1 MNRIEILKDRAAL
14 LARSRAFF
22 DSRKMTEVDC
32 PLLTSKAS
40 VDLHIDLISALFS
53 EKETRYLHSSPEYGM
68 KRLLVEGIGDC
79 YQLAHVFRDGEVGRK
94 HNPEFMMA
102 EWYRVGMPFKDFI
115 EETLD
120 YIRLFLGDIPSETI
134 SYKEAFLK
142 YLSIDPFLA
151 TEQELIQLIQEQDV
165 APYPSLFEEGR
176 DALLNVLLGSLI
188 EPKLGDGKL
197 TVLSHYPASQ
207 AALAKAVEIDGNRV
221 ALRFEVYYKGV
232 ELANGYDELASPQE
246 QRMRLTQANEERV
259 LHGKRPLPIDESF
272 LEALERGL
280 PQACGVA
287 CGFDRLMMLRHQ
299 KSHIS
304 EVIPFG
310 WEEA

>member
-1 MNRIEILKDRAAL
+1 MNKIEILKDRAKL
-14 LARSRAFF
+14 LSDSRAFF
-22 DSRKMTEVDC
+22 ASKGVVEVDC
-32 PLLTSKAS
+32 PLLTSQAS

-68 KRLLVEGIGDC
+68 KRLLVEGMGDC
-79 YQLAHVFRDGEVGRK
+79 YQLAHVFRDGEVGHK

-102 EWYRVGMPFKDFI
+102 EWYRLGMPFSEFI

-120 YIRLFLGDIPSETI
+120 YIRLFLGNVPSERI

-151 TEQELIQLIQEQDV
+151 SEQELIQLIKNLGV

-176 DALLNVLLGSLI
+176 DALLNLLLGTLI
-188 EPKLGDGKL
+188 EPKLGNQCL
-197 TVLSHYPASQ
+197 TVLMHYPASQ
-207 AALAKAVEIDGNRV
+207 AALAKAVEIEGNRV
-221 ALRFEVYYKGV
+221 ALRFEVYYQGV

-246 QRMRLTQANEERV
+246 QRMRLTLANEERII
-259 LHGKRPLPIDESF
+259 HGKRPLPVDEAF

-287 CGFDRLMMLRHQ
+287 CGFDRLMMLRHKRQ
-299 KSHIS
+299 HIA
-304 EVIPFG
+304 EVMPFG
-310 WEEA
+310 WEES

>member
-1 MNRIEILKDRAAL
+1 MNKIEILKDRAAL
-14 LARSRAFF
+14 LHKSRAFF
-22 DSRKMTEVDC
+22 ASKGVVEVDC
-32 PLLTSKAS
+32 PLLTSQAS

-53 EKETRYLHSSPEYGM
+53 ERETRYLHSSPEYGM
-68 KRLLVEGIGDC
+68 KRLLVEGMGDC
-79 YQLAHVFRDGEVGRK
+79 YQLAHVFRDGEVGHK

-102 EWYRVGMPFKDFI
+102 EWYRLGMPFSDFI

-120 YIRLFLGDIPSETI
+120 YIRLFLGDLPSERI

-142 YLSIDPFLA
+142 YLQIDPFLA
-151 TEQELIQLIQEQDV
+151 SEQELIQVIKTLGI
-165 APYPSLFEEGR
+165 APYLSLFEEGR

-188 EPKLGDGKL
+188 EPKLGNSCL
-197 TVLSHYPASQ
+197 TVLTHYPASQ
-207 AALAKAVEIDGNRV
+207 AALAKAVELEGNRV
-221 ALRFEVYYKGV
+221 ALRFEVYYQGV

-246 QRMRLTQANEERV
+246 QRMRLTLANEERII
-259 LHGKRPLPIDESF
+259 HGKRPLPIDESF

-287 CGFDRLMMLRHQ
+287 CGFDRLMMLRHKKQ
-299 KSHIS
+299 HIS

>member
-1 MNRIEILKDRAAL
+1 MNRIEILKDRAAM
-14 LARSRAFF
+14 LAKSRAFF
-22 DSRKMTEVDC
+22 ASRNITEVDC

-79 YQLAHVFRDGEVGRK
+79 YQLAHVFRDGEVGHK

-102 EWYRVGMPFKDFI
+102 EWYRVGMPFQKFI

-120 YIRLFLGDIPSETI
+120 YIRLFLGDLPSEKI
-134 SYKEAFLK
+134 SYKDAFIK
-142 YLSIDPFLA
+142 YLSIDPFTA
-151 TEQELIQLIQEQDV
+151 SENELIQLIKDQEI
-165 APYPSLFEEGR
+165 APYPSVYEEGR

-188 EPKLGDGKL
+188 EPKLGEGKL

-207 AALAKAVEIDGNRV
+207 AALAKAVEMDGNRV

-246 QRMRLTQANEERV
+246 QRIRLTQANEERII
-259 LHGKRPLPIDESF
+259 HGKKPLPIDDAF

-287 CGFDRLMMLRHQ
+287 CGFDRLMMLKHH
-299 KSHIS
+299 KHHIS
-304 EVIPFG
+304 EVMPFG
-310 WEEA
+310 WEDA